1 MKQPFAVSP
10 CTARLG
16 WKYNSFLS
24 SVLLNFLPLLLFSGQ
39 ALRAAVAMEG
49 AVRNEMA
56 WHFVPFCK
64 LHKIKMNLSAQTRH
78 ALLWDAGSSL
88 FHGMMAGCRQ
98 QCSRTAVPSPYA
110 EIRVSGGC
118 LPMVTL

>member
-1 MKQPFAVSP
+1 MKQPFTVSP

-64 LHKIKMNLSAQTRH
+64 LHKIKMNLCTDKARL
-78 ALLWDAGSSL
+78 AVGCWL
-88 FHGMMAGCRQ
+88 FRFPRDDGWLQ
-98 QCSRTAVPSPYA
+98 TAVQ
-110 EIRVSGGC
+110 
-118 LPMVTL
+118 